1 MTKSVGTRQQ
11 QLLKLLL
18 QNKSGMG
25 IDALAADLGISRT
38 AVQQHIASL
47 ERDGY
52 LVCDSFAKTA
62 GRPVRLY
69 VLTEAGINLF
79 PKQYS
84 WFSELVLDD
93 IKESQGT
100 AGLENFMRRLGV
112 KTGESLLP
120 QVEGKT
126 EEEKIDFLIS
136 TMQGLGYEAEAI
148 SQAQSDD
155 KEPLINACNCV
166 YHTVA
171 MKYEQICEFDRALIA
186 TVLEKE
192 VEQIRCMA
200 KGEHTCQ
207 FLLHNR

>member
-1 MTKSVGTRQQ
+1 MTKSIGTRRQ

-25 IDALAADLGISRT
+25 IDALAAELGISRT

-69 VLTEAGINLF
+69 ILTEEGINLF

-93 IKESQGT
+93 IKETQGDS
-100 AGLENFMRRLGV
+100 GLEDFMHRLGV
-112 KTGESLLP
+112 RTAKSLLP
-120 QVEGKT
+120 QVEGKN
-126 EEEKIDFLIS
+126 EAEKIDFLIN
-136 TMQGLGYEAEAI
+136 TMQGMGYEAEAVT
-148 SQAQSDD
+148 QTQTNDE
-155 KEPLINACNCV
+155 EPLINACNCV

-171 MKYEQICEFDRALIA
+171 MKYEQVCEFDRALIS
-186 TVLEKE
+186 TVLGKK
-192 VEQIRCMA
+192 VEQTHCMA
-200 KGEHTCQ
+200 KGEHNCQ
-207 FLLHNR
+207 FLLRKK

>member
-1 MTKSVGTRQQ
+1 MTKSIGTRRQ

-25 IDALAADLGISRT
+25 IDALAAELGISRT

-52 LVCDSFAKTA
+52 LVSDSFAKTA

-69 VLTEAGINLF
+69 ILTEEGINLF

-93 IKESQGT
+93 IKETQGN
-100 AGLENFMRRLGV
+100 AGLEDFMHRLGV
-112 KTGESLLP
+112 RTANSLLP

-126 EEEKIDFLIS
+126 EAEKIDFLIN
-136 TMQGLGYEAEAI
+136 TMQGMGYEAGVAPQTQTDGE
-148 SQAQSDD
+148 
-155 KEPLINACNCV
+155 EPLINACNCV
-166 YHTVA
+166 YHTIA
-171 MKYEQICEFDRALIA
+171 MKYEQVCEFDRALIS
-186 TVLEKE
+186 TVLGKE
-192 VEQIRCMA
+192 VEQTQCMA
-200 KGEHTCQ
+200 KGKHTCQ
-207 FLLHNR
+207 FLLHKK